1 MLFRLAVLV
10 KDHTNSWKLY
20 YIGRDYLGSI
30 TDIITE
36 AGTKYAS
43 YNFDAWGRQRNSSS
57 HVYIPSGQEVELFLG
72 RGYSGHEHLKEFGLV
87 NMNARLYDP
96 ALGRFLA
103 PDPFV
108 QMPDLSQNFNRYSYA
123 MNNPLRY
130 VDEDGEFIHIIIG
143 AVIGGTANLIYKA
156 VSGQLHSFKD
166 GFAAFGIGA
175 AAGGLGAATGGLAF
189 AAAGGAAGGIGGFLA
204 GAAAGSASTAVM
216 MPVQSAGNS
225 LYFGDPFMSLKDYGL
240 GILGGALTGGIGN
253 GMVAALKGNNFWTG
267 KDVKFGRTIFS
278 FKNTATRPAPEMR
291 LMEAQGSGL
300 NVTQPDISNT
310 PKLNPVET
318 SSQVASSSQSSGT
331 TRFVTTPDGVTH
343 DLQPTIDRIRS
354 GKLFTFRHDG
364 SIYRNKD
371 GLLPNLSNGVYK
383 EYIHPTPGLMKGAGT
398 LRIVTGDNKMWFT
411 PDHYHTF
418 IQIKF

>member
-1 MLFRLAVLV
+1 MYYLGDCYEIDETPSGNKEKLYLAGENYYDASAVLV

-143 AVIGGTANLIYKA
+143 AVAHVGIACTEGELARPMLIKGQQVTVTDTCAEKRTADVLIA
-156 VSGQLHSFKD
+156 VAVPLH
-166 GFAAFGIGA
+166 
-175 AAGGLGAATGGLAF
+175 
-189 AAAGGAAGGIGGFLA
+189 
-204 GAAAGSASTAVM
+204 AVPAHVCM
-216 MPVQSAGNS
+216 NAEEMP
-225 LYFGDPFMSLKDYGL
+225 L
-240 GILGGALTGGIGN
+240 
-253 GMVAALKGNNFWTG
+253 
-267 KDVKFGRTIFS
+267 
-278 FKNTATRPAPEMR
+278 
-291 LMEAQGSGL
+291 SGL
-300 NVTQPDISNT
+300 
-310 PKLNPVET
+310 
-318 SSQVASSSQSSGT
+318 
-331 TRFVTTPDGVTH
+331 R
-343 DLQPTIDRIRS
+343 
-354 GKLFTFRHDG
+354 
-364 SIYRNKD
+364 
-371 GLLPNLSNGVYK
+371 
-383 EYIHPTPGLMKGAGT
+383 
-398 LRIVTGDNKMWFT
+398 
-411 PDHYHTF
+411 
-418 IQIKF
+418 